1 MAASRP
7 TSPRPGLL
15 PGGQASSRRQDRR
28 HRHGP
33 QAGPALLP
41 HSEGNGPRSGV
52 RHALL
57 DLNIPAGTD
66 GRARPSSTS
75 GSPRSAPV
83 RRMHASHHAG
93 RPYNTDATA
102 APTGGHPISIVVT
115 DGISL
120 VADLGNAG
128 RPYRRHQPA
137 QTGPQRQGLCSQAKK
152 GLDNR
157 APYRK
162 RVYAEPKVPRR
173 LRRRHLKT
181 RWR

>member
-7 TSPRPGLL
+7 TSPDRDYY
-15 PGGQASSRRQDRR
+15 QAVKQAHDGKIAAIAMARKLARRCYHTLR
-28 HRHGP
+28 
-33 QAGPALLP
+33 A
-41 HSEGNGPRSGV
+41 NGPRSGL

-57 DLNIPAGTD
+57 NLNIPAGTD

-83 RRMHASHHAG
+83 RRMHASHRAG

-115 DGISL
+115 DDTTL

-128 RPYRRHQPA
+128 RPYRRQQPA
-137 QTGPQRQGLCSQAKK
+137 QTGPQREDFAPGQK
-152 GLDNR
+152 GS
-157 APYRK
+157 
-162 RVYAEPKVPRR
+162 
-173 LRRRHLKT
+173 
-181 RWR
+181 